1 MKKKAWMTRGLIL
14 AAAVSLSACGA
25 FKNESAGGRADYA
38 PQEAAYE
45 EADYEY
51 GMSYDEAADVA
62 YYMDDSDAIAM
73 APRMMASETSAKS
86 AGNASGSGE
95 KESGSGSDNK
105 VTQTTAGGA
114 DDDGENWNDVPPQ
127 SDEKDAPDG
136 GTESDSVKKRK
147 LITTVSIDAETEK
160 MDDILQR
167 VESEVAAFG
176 GYIESSYISQDRA
189 YVGNNTYTNRR
200 RATMTL
206 RVPESKLETV
216 LSVVSGETNVLEE
229 SRTTEDIT
237 LTYVDIESRKKS
249 LETQRDSLLR
259 LLEQAE
265 TVEDIITI
273 EDRLSYVN
281 YEIERMGGQL
291 RSYDN
296 LVDYATIHLTL
307 REVVE
312 YTPVQEEPETVFSR
326 IAKGFSYNLK
336 RVGGGIVDFFVWFVS
351 SLPQIAVFA
360 VVIAAAVK
368 ILKWLKKRRDARRTA
383 KGEDKTARAPKEK
396 KGLRGLFGKKK
407 QVAQTAP
414 ADNTAGQQEDSA
426 SGTGNK

>member
-1 MKKKAWMTRGLIL
+1 MKKKTWLTRGVIL
-14 AAAVSLSACGA
+14 ATAVSLSACSA

-45 EADYEY
+45 EAKYRYEASYDAAADYEV
-51 GMSYDEAADVA
+51 YDAET
-62 YYMDDSDAIAM
+62 IAM
-73 APRMMASETSAKS
+73 APRAAERAGSEKGSGNSSGSSGNDTQVTQTSAGGDDNGG
-86 AGNASGSGE
+86 GNDIPPQNDG
-95 KESGSGSDNK
+95 KDTPDDGSGSDT
-105 VTQTTAGGA
+105 VQ
-114 DDDGENWNDVPPQ
+114 
-127 SDEKDAPDG
+127 
-136 GTESDSVKKRK
+136 KRK
-147 LITTVSIDAETEK
+147 LITTVSIEAETEEL
-160 MDDILQR
+160 DAILQR
-167 VESEVAAFG
+167 VESEVTAFG
-176 GYIESSYISQDRA
+176 GYIESSYISQDRT
-189 YVGNNTYTNRR
+189 YVGNNQYSNRR

-206 RVPESKLETV
+206 RVPEAKLETV
-216 LSVVSGETNVLEE
+216 LATLSGETNVLEE

-249 LETQRDSLLR
+249 LETQRESLLR

-291 RSYDN
+291 RTYDN
-296 LVDYATIHLTL
+296 LVDYATVHVTL

-336 RVGGGIVDFFVWFVS
+336 RVGGGIVDFFVWLIS

-360 VVIAAAVK
+360 VVIAIFVK
-368 ILKWLKKRRDARRTA
+368 LLKWLKKRRDAKRA
-383 KGEDKTARAPKEK
+383 QNPDKAQDRK
-396 KGLRGLFGKKK
+396 KAGKGLFGRKK
-407 QVAQTAP
+407 
-414 ADNTAGQQEDSA
+414 ADKAGEGSA
-426 SGTGNK
+426 SDTGEVSD